1 MKKKESS
8 GELDFLRYFVKGRSA
23 GGNLLA
29 KMSPAFEK
37 CLVKILGVREESLV
51 RLLLLSRSFN
61 LPTDLHFLLERI
73 INPFMPRTFF
83 FILFKLS
90 LKRCSNS
97 VSYSNVSTVYNVCFF
112 SLMDALVRFVIQ
124 GLENC
129 LILR

>member
-73 INPFMPRTFF
+73 INPFMPRHVF

-90 LKRCSNS
+90 LKK
-97 VSYSNVSTVYNVCFF
+97 V
-112 SLMDALVRFVIQ
+112 Q
-124 GLENC
+124 
-129 LILR
+129 